1 MCVRSGALF
10 KAVYEYLCTGLIY
23 LQTCFEIAFTCKLQ
37 MLTVL
42 PGCGFQIVKLCL
54 RYITYDPNYNY
65 DEDDDDASMEADLDD
80 DE

>member
-1 MCVRSGALF
+1 MHRSDLP
-10 KAVYEYLCTGLIY
+10 TDR
-23 LQTCFEIAFTCKLQ
+23 FEIAFTCKLQ
-37 MLTVL
+37 LLTVL
-42 PGCGFQIVKLCL
+42 HGCGFQIVKLCL